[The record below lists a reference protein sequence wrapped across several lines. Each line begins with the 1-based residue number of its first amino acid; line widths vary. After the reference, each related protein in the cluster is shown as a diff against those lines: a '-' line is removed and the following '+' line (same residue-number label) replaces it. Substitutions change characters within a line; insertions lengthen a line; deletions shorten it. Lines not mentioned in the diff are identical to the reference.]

1 MGSKKPSEKFAAE
14 KSSKDFYLQ
23 THHLRISGTGKFTN
37 HKLLCLGRYSGE
49 ILLQVS
55 LVILFSWHS
64 LMFARKNSTL
74 GDTDA
79 QKMLRHVHIHN
90 YY

>member
-1 MGSKKPSEKFAAE
+1 MGPKKQWEESVAE
-14 KSSKDFYLQ
+14 KSNLQ
-23 THHLRISGTGKFTN
+23 TCHLRIFGARKFTD

-64 LMFARKNSTL
+64 LMFARKDSTL

-79 QKMLRHVHIHN
+79 QKVLRHVHIHS